1 MVFCMRIHHIRNFFF
16 YPFCIG
22 ITVFITERANAQ
34 RTAVPLD
41 YPPPAA
47 VYNCAGYNVVFGGI
61 APPSILGEIQLDG
74 NGNYSS
80 PSYGE
85 GQYIFDPETSRVRFI
100 SGKLSGWFGAWE
112 IRGGDKRIRFPQTPN
127 TRLKPDTSV
136 KDTVCYPKK
145 GTVREQ
151 YTRSEIQKIADKIRN
166 MANSDAGRSLPQ
178 KFDIMSAICNGE
190 APKINGRV
198 LNANETAM
206 LREELACQN
215 TPAPDR

>member
-1 MVFCMRIHHIRNFFF
+1 MKLHQLRKFFCYSFSISIA
-16 YPFCIG
+16 
-22 ITVFITERANAQ
+22 VFITQGAHAQ
-34 RTAVPLD
+34 RTAVPLKE
-41 YPPPAA
+41 PPPAA
-47 VYNCAGYNVVFGGI
+47 VYNCAGYDSVFSV
-61 APPSILGEIQLDG
+61 APSILGEIQLDG

-85 GQYIFDPETSRVRFI
+85 GQYIFDPETSRVRLI
-100 SGKLSGWFGAWE
+100 SGTLAGWVGAWE

-145 GTVREQ
+145 GTVRKE

-166 MANSDAGRSLPQ
+166 MANTDAGRSLPQ

-206 LREELACQN
+206 LREELGCQN
-215 TPAPDR
+215 IPAPDR